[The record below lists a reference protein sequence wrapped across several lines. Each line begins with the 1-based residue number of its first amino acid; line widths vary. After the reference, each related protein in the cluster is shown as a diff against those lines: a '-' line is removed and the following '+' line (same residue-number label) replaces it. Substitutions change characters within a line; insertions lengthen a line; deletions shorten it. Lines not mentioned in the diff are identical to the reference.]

1 MPAIDP
7 ELIPGANLDPDAV
20 DDAARSLRADALA
33 VRDAGVDVVGAWY
46 GLRADYQAPE
56 ADRLLSALDPV
67 RSDTAT
73 LGDDLEQVATALG
86 RFAQDLRAIKS
97 AFDVVRA
104 DAWTFHARIATNPE
118 WEFDPEL
125 VAQNTTLLRRVNSVQ
140 VQLWDAERECA
151 NAIRTID
158 CLAPWNAGVSDGPA
172 DSNTFGL
179 TEIPTE
185 TAMPWGAPVEQK
197 EHCPASAVTSVRS
210 AVWDGFAVDVV
221 GEGFLGLGGLIGL
234 DEHGFSTETF
244 TATWGGMGALI
255 GRDPASGQWSW
266 GTAGDAWLE
275 TGKSLVAWDMWEED
289 PARAFGTAAGNI
301 LLAVATLGTGAA
313 IKGVATAGR
322 TGQVLSATMQGA
334 RILGNAMDPIAVLR
348 GGTALVSTT
357 RAAGVTAGLSAGLRS
372 LSQIEVPA
380 VTQLSNVPEPA
391 AMKGNDIPARM
402 ETPSVEKYTTD
413 NGHLSSVNHVREP
426 VTVGAAQGRYGPEGS
441 FGTGG
446 DTVIDGGNGQPYG
459 GLSDGDVSGGHVP
472 DGGMADGGMADGD
485 VPDGDAPGGDRPDED
500 WDGGDRDADDPDPAG
515 QGDEPATGSSDH
527 DESGSG
533 SDGGDRSGLGDD
545 PIAWENPDEGVSLTE
560 SQKAAAD
567 EYLATSRQIE
577 PRITQDMQ
585 DLATEHP
592 GARLEGLDY
601 RLKSEDSF
609 YRKLATAI
617 EKEPWTPA
625 DELLGDMKDS
635 VRYTYVVDPDDYV
648 RSTQAIIDDLAD
660 HGYRPFGTLKN
671 TWDEAG
677 YQGINSNWIDRSGR
691 IIEVQFHTPDSF
703 DAKMS
708 THDLYE
714 EARAP
719 GTAPERR
726 AELDRL
732 QDEIFNEVSR
742 PEEASEIRFPDTDQA
757 PLDEARSKGSEVAAS
772 TRFPAPDVADRL
784 EAEPPSPRK
793 PFAALTD
800 LEPNTAYEVPGRGT
814 FYTDETGRVTHVEA
828 QYGRKG
834 ALNWDLMNP
843 QPNVT
848 YVVDSNH
855 VFVTDDLGRTI
866 EAHVEHLEL
875 LDADRSESVQRRVGN
890 VGGANYDGG
899 HLIGNAFGGGPD
911 VVNLVPQLSNSNQG
925 VGPGD
930 TFHALETRLRGLLK
944 QDPPASIS
952 LHLYPE
958 YGSGG
963 RVPNIITV
971 EFAIDGLVER
981 KRFKNV

>member
-56 ADRLLSALDPV
+56 ADQLLSALDPV
-67 RSDTAT
+67 RSDTAR

-104 DAWTFHARIATNPE
+104 DAWTFHARISTNPE

-125 VAQNTTLLRRVNSVQ
+125 VAQNTTLLGRVNSVQ

-151 NAIRTID
+151 NAIRAID

-172 DSNTFGL
+172 DPNTFGL

-210 AVWDGFAVDVV
+210 AVWDGFAKDVI

-234 DEHGFSTETF
+234 DEHGFSAETF

-301 LLAVATLGTGAA
+301 LLTVATLGTGAA

-348 GGTALVSTT
+348 GGTSLVSTT
-357 RAAGVTAGLSAGLRS
+357 RATGVTAGLSAGLRS

-426 VTVGAAQGRYGPEGS
+426 VTVGAAQGAYGSEGS

-459 GLSDGDVSGGHVP
+459 GLPDGDVSGGHMP
-472 DGGMADGGMADGD
+472 DGD
-485 VPDGDAPGGDRPDED
+485 VPDGDAPGGDRPDEGAD
-500 WDGGDRDADDPDPAG
+500 WDDGDRDADDPDPAG
-515 QGDEPATGSSDH
+515 QGGEPATESPDH
-527 DESGSG
+527 GESGSG

-560 SQKAAAD
+560 SQKTAAD

-585 DLATEHP
+585 DLAAEHP

-617 EKEPWTPA
+617 GTNPLLSA
-625 DELLGDMKDS
+625 DDQLARMKDS
-635 VRYTYVVDPDDYV
+635 VRFTFLVEPGDYV
-648 RSTQAIIDDLAD
+648 RSTQAIIDDLSER
-660 HGYRPFGTLKN
+660 GYEPFGKLKN
-671 TWDEAG
+671 TWDQPG
-677 YQGINSNWIDRSGR
+677 YQGINSNWVDQSGR

-703 DAKMS
+703 DAKMAAHS
-708 THDLYE
+708 LYE
-714 EARAP
+714 EQRVP
-719 GTAPERR
+719 GVAPERR
-726 AELDRL
+726 AQLEIL
-732 QDEIFNEVSR
+732 QDEIFDAVPR
-742 PEEASEIRFPDTDQA
+742 PEDADAIDWPDPENGSTSHATIDDPGQAADGAQAPAVGAESIGGGHTGPRDIALREIWSEDAYDEIRDATDDVTMIAAATSNLDLPDGTIITLDDLAAIKEHVFLTEHELRYGDGTVAIKRFDAIPEQA
-757 PLDEARSKGSEVAAS
+757 EAWFRLQDGKALPS
-772 TRFPAPDVADRL
+772 DRL
-784 EAEPPSPRK
+784 WLLHEKTELEYLRDNPGSTYREAH
-793 PFAALTD
+793 AA
-800 LEPNTAYEVPGRGT
+800 A
-814 FYTDETGRVTHVEA
+814 
-828 QYGRKG
+828 
-834 ALNWDLMNP
+834 
-843 QPNVT
+843 
-848 YVVDSNH
+848 NH
-855 VFVTDDLGRTI
+855 VANWAR
-866 EAHVEHLEL
+866 E
-875 LDADRSESVQRRVGN
+875 VG
-890 VGGANYDGG
+890 
-899 HLIGNAFGGGPD
+899 
-911 VVNLVPQLSNSNQG
+911 LS
-925 VGPGD
+925 
-930 TFHALETRLRGLLK
+930 
-944 QDPPASIS
+944 
-952 LHLYPE
+952 
-958 YGSGG
+958 
-963 RVPNIITV
+963 
-971 EFAIDGLVER
+971 
-981 KRFKNV
+981 

>member
-125 VAQNTTLLRRVNSVQ
+125 VAQNTTLLGRVNSVQ

-151 NAIRTID
+151 NAIRAID

-210 AVWDGFAVDVV
+210 AVWDGFAKDVV

-426 VTVGAAQGRYGPEGS
+426 VTVGAAQGTYGPEGS

-459 GLSDGDVSGGHVP
+459 GLPDGDVSGGHVP
-472 DGGMADGGMADGD
+472 DGGMADGGMPDGD
-485 VPDGDAPGGDRPDED
+485 VPDGDAPGGDRPDEGTD
-500 WDGGDRDADDPDPAG
+500 WDGGDRDADDPDAAG
-515 QGDEPATGSSDH
+515 PGDEPATGSSDH

-585 DLATEHP
+585 DLAAEHP

-609 YRKLATAI
+609 YRKLATSI
-617 EKEPWTPA
+617 LNTPTSV
-625 DELLGDMKDS
+625 DDLLAKMKDS
-635 VRYTYVVDPDDYV
+635 VRFTFVVEPGDYV
-648 RSTQAIIDDLAD
+648 RSTQAIIDDLSER
-660 HGYRPFGTLKN
+660 GYEPFGTLKN
-671 TWDEAG
+671 TWDQPG
-677 YQGINSNWIDRSGR
+677 YQGINSNWVDQSGR

-708 THDLYE
+708 SHSQYE
-714 EARAP
+714 EIRAP
-719 GTAPERR
+719 GTTPDRAAELRRVQNEIFDNVPRPEHA
-726 AELDRL
+726 AEIRWPGDYDVSDSHDLIGQANDPHDTLAASNDPHGASNTPDDGRPDDGSAATQATGGHFGPKIEYLRDGWASDAYDEIIQSTDDVHQIAANEANLELPDGSTITENDIGAIKEHVFLTEHELTYPDGETVVQRFDPDADQAEAWFRLQDGTGTDLDRL
-732 QDEIFNEVSR
+732 WLLHEKTEMQYMGDNPGSTYHEAHAVANEV
-742 PEEASEIRFPDTDQA
+742 A
-757 PLDEARSKGSEVAAS
+757 
-772 TRFPAPDVADRL
+772 
-784 EAEPPSPRK
+784 
-793 PFAALTD
+793 
-800 LEPNTAYEVPGRGT
+800 
-814 FYTDETGRVTHVEA
+814 
-828 QYGRKG
+828 
-834 ALNWDLMNP
+834 NW
-843 QPNVT
+843 
-848 YVVDSNH
+848 
-855 VFVTDDLGRTI
+855 
-866 EAHVEHLEL
+866 ALEL
-875 LDADRSESVQRRVGN
+875 KK
-890 VGGANYDGG
+890 
-899 HLIGNAFGGGPD
+899 
-911 VVNLVPQLSNSNQG
+911 
-925 VGPGD
+925 
-930 TFHALETRLRGLLK
+930 RGL
-944 QDPPASIS
+944 
-952 LHLYPE
+952 
-958 YGSGG
+958 
-963 RVPNIITV
+963 R
-971 EFAIDGLVER
+971 
-981 KRFKNV
+981 

>member
-33 VRDAGVDVVGAWY
+33 VRDAGVDVAGAWH

-56 ADRLLSALDPV
+56 ADRLLSAMDPV
-67 RSDTAT
+67 RSETSS
-73 LGDDLEQVATALG
+73 LGDDLDQVATALG

-104 DAWTFHARIATNPE
+104 DAWAFHALIATNPE

-125 VAQNTTLLRRVNSVQ
+125 VAQNTTLLGRVNSVQ

-151 NAIRTID
+151 NAIRAID

-172 DSNTFGL
+172 DPNAFGL

-210 AVWDGFAVDVV
+210 AVWDGFAKDVV

-234 DEHGFSTETF
+234 DEHGFSAETF

-301 LLAVATLGTGAA
+301 LLTVATLGTGAA

-348 GGTALVSTT
+348 GGTSLVSTT

-413 NGHLSSVNHVREP
+413 NGHLSSVVHVREP
-426 VTVGAAQGRYGPEGS
+426 VTAGAAQGAYGPEGS

-459 GLSDGDVSGGHVP
+459 GLPDGDVSGGHVP
-472 DGGMADGGMADGD
+472 DGGMADGGMPDGD
-485 VPDGDAPGGDRPDED
+485 APDGDAPGGDRPDEGTD

-515 QGDEPATGSSDH
+515 QGDEPATESPDH

-585 DLATEHP
+585 DLAAEHP

-617 EKEPWTPA
+617 
-625 DELLGDMKDS
+625 DEEQPFASVDDLLTNMKDS
-635 VRYTYVVDPDDYV
+635 VRYTFLIEPGDYA
-648 RSTQAIIDDLAD
+648 RSTQAIIDDLSER
-660 HGYRPFGTLKN
+660 GYDPSGTLKN
-671 TWDEAG
+671 SWNQPG
-677 YQGINSNWIDRSGR
+677 YQGINSNWVDQSGR

-708 THDLYE
+708 THSVYE
-714 EARAP
+714 EIRAP
-719 GTAPERR
+719 GTDPARVVELERH
-726 AELDRL
+726 
-732 QDEIFNEVSR
+732 QDEIFDAVPR
-742 PEEASEIRFPDTDQA
+742 PEDASAIHWPDADGQGPLSEPGDPEGMGTVSEDPAAVRGPDPTSNGGPSPA
-757 PLDEARSKGSEVAAS
+757 PGDVTITAQEPSASEVAGAEHMAS
-772 TRFPAPDVADRL
+772 LGHSVELRDPVGTRAEGYTSDLTVDGVRWDVYSPTNTNARSILSRIASKYSQVHGGGVVVDLSGTGLVPDDFGDALARVNGLIRSWGK
-784 EAEPPSPRK
+784 EPPIS
-793 PFAALTD
+793 
-800 LEPNTAYEVPGRGT
+800 G
-814 FYTDETGRVTHVEA
+814 
-828 QYGRKG
+828 
-834 ALNWDLMNP
+834 
-843 QPNVT
+843 
-848 YVVDSNH
+848 
-855 VFVTDDLGRTI
+855 I
-866 EAHVEHLEL
+866 E
-875 LDADRSESVQRRVGN
+875 
-890 VGGANYDGG
+890 
-899 HLIGNAFGGGPD
+899 F
-911 VVNLVPQLSNSNQG
+911 
-925 VGPGD
+925 
-930 TFHALETRLRGLLK
+930 
-944 QDPPASIS
+944 
-952 LHLYPE
+952 
-958 YGSGG
+958 YGSG
-963 RVPNIITV
+963 
-971 EFAIDGLVER
+971 DG
-981 KRFKNV
+981 